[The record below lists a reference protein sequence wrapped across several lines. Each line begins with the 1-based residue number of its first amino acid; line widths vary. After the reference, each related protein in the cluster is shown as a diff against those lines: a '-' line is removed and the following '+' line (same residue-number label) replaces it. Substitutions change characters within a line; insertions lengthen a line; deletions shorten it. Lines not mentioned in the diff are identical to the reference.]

1 MSTTGP
7 SAPAM
12 IRLLPMGRNR
22 IFLPQEAL
30 DVLIAEDKVTVA
42 GEELRIHGDGRTY
55 DIVPA
60 VRFLK
65 DVAGTGDPHGLLGRV
80 KEKPQLD
87 QLGAEHYMGSVVL
100 AESAY
105 EVQDGFVGYPR
116 GQARAGVGGDMEQA
130 VGAATGEQ
138 SPSDEALLTKFL
150 LEKL

>member
-1 MSTTGP
+1 
-7 SAPAM
+7 
-12 IRLLPMGRNR
+12 MGRNR

-30 DVLIAEDKVTVA
+30 DRLIQDEKVSVA
-42 GEELRIHGDGRTY
+42 DDQLTIHGEGRKY

-60 VRFLK
+60 VRFMS
-65 DVAGTGDPHGLLGRV
+65 DVAGTGDPHKLLGRV

-100 AESAY
+100 GDSAY
-105 EVQDGFVGYPR
+105 EVQDGFVGTPR
-116 GQARAGVGGDMEQA
+116 SDPASLSLSDLGGSGIGGDIGAA

-138 SPSDEALLTKFL
+138 SSSDEALLTKFL